1 MKQSFK
7 IRHIY
12 CREQKACYSWDVRKT
27 SPYVPCIYS
36 MLEPGK
42 YFRAPFKKGVTH
54 MKLKKKMKR
63 MLEANLMNVIL
74 ATEQQELKKLM
85 IHFLETL

>member
-1 MKQSFK
+1 
-7 IRHIY
+7 
-12 CREQKACYSWDVRKT
+12 
-27 SPYVPCIYS
+27 
-36 MLEPGK
+36 
-42 YFRAPFKKGVTH
+42 

-74 ATEQQELKKLM
+74 ATDQQELKNLM

>member
-1 MKQSFK
+1 MSLAF
-7 IRHIY
+7 I
-12 CREQKACYSWDVRKT
+12 ACW
-27 SPYVPCIYS
+27 SPEIIS
-36 MLEPGK
+36 GL
-42 YFRAPFKKGVTH
+42 RSKKGETH

-74 ATEQQELKKLM
+74 ATEQRGLKKLM

>member
-1 MKQSFK
+1 
-7 IRHIY
+7 
-12 CREQKACYSWDVRKT
+12 
-27 SPYVPCIYS
+27 
-36 MLEPGK
+36 
-42 YFRAPFKKGVTH
+42 

-74 ATEQQELKKLM
+74 ATELM

>member
-1 MKQSFK
+1 MSLAF
-7 IRHIY
+7 I
-12 CREQKACYSWDVRKT
+12 ACW
-27 SPYVPCIYS
+27 SP
-36 MLEPGK
+36 ENR
-42 YFRAPFKKGVTH
+42 FRAPLVTH

-74 ATEQQELKKLM
+74 ATEQQGLKKLM

>member
-1 MKQSFK
+1 
-7 IRHIY
+7 
-12 CREQKACYSWDVRKT
+12 
-27 SPYVPCIYS
+27 
-36 MLEPGK
+36 
-42 YFRAPFKKGVTH
+42 

-74 ATEQQELKKLM
+74 TTERIRIKELM

>member
-1 MKQSFK
+1 
-7 IRHIY
+7 
-12 CREQKACYSWDVRKT
+12 
-27 SPYVPCIYS
+27 